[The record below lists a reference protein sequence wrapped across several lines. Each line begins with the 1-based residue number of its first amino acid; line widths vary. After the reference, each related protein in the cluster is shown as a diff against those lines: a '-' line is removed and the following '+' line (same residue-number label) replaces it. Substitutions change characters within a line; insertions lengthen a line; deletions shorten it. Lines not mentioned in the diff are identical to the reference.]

1 MPASANASAEATP
14 EPTDVIDPPELEGSI
29 RELSWWLDLVTGP
42 ILRALVIVV
51 AAFVLRFVF
60 VRVVDRFVANMS
72 KPRERATS
80 GLAGSMAREVIGRDS
95 IGDERRALR
104 AQTIGQLLK
113 NVGSVLIATIATLM
127 VLAEFGFNLAPL
139 IASAGIIGV
148 ALAFGAQTLV
158 ADFLS
163 GVFML
168 LEDQYGVGDVI
179 DMGEATGVVEDV
191 QLRVTRLRSVDGT
204 VWYIRNGEVVRV
216 GNMSQNWSRAV
227 IDVGVGYSS
236 DVAMVR
242 DVLADVAETLAEDE
256 EWAEK
261 LLETPEIWGVE
272 NLGPDS
278 VVVRVVLKTRPGQQ
292 WAVARELRERIHARL
307 NSEGIEIPFPQRTV
321 WVRNEE

>member
-1 MPASANASAEATP
+1 MPASANASAGATP

-72 KPRERATS
+72 KPREPATS